1 MENAGARASVAG
13 KIGGI
18 VVVASNN
25 AHKIE
30 EIKTILGA
38 VMPDAEF
45 KAMGEVG
52 GLPEPEETGTTF
64 EENAFIK
71 AETIHAATGLPA
83 VADDSGLMVDALDGA
98 PGVYSAR
105 YAGVHGDDAA
115 NNAKLL
121 RELAGVG
128 EGGRTARFVSCVA
141 FVADGVRTCGVGFC
155 EGRVGFEGRG
165 EHGFGYDPLFL
176 PDDTPG
182 KTMAELLPEE
192 KNAISHRRHAIEAL
206 ADELRRIEG

>member
-71 AETIHAATGLPA
+71 AETIHAATGLPT

-105 YAGVHGDDAA
+105 YAGAHGDDAA

-165 EHGFGYDPLFL
+165 EYGFGYDPLFL

>member
-71 AETIHAATGLPA
+71 AETIHAATGLPT

-182 KTMAELLPEE
+182 TTMAELLPEE
-192 KNAISHRRHAIEAL
+192 KNAISHRRHASEAL

>member
-52 GLPEPEETGTTF
+52 DLPEPEETGTTF

-71 AETIHAATGLPA
+71 AETIHAATGLPT

-192 KNAISHRRHAIEAL
+192 QNAISHRRHGIEAL

>member
-71 AETIHAATGLPA
+71 AETIHAATGLPT
-83 VADDSGLMVDALDGA
+83 VADDSGLMVDALDVA

-165 EHGFGYDPLFL
+165 EYGFGYDPLFL

>member
-71 AETIHAATGLPA
+71 AETIHAATGLPT

-115 NNAKLL
+115 NTAKLL

-165 EHGFGYDPLFL
+165 EYGFGYDPLFL

>member
-71 AETIHAATGLPA
+71 AETIHAATGLPT

-165 EHGFGYDPLFL
+165 EYGFGYDPLFL

-182 KTMAELLPEE
+182 KSMAELLPEE

>member
-71 AETIHAATGLPA
+71 AETIHAATGLPT

-141 FVADGVRTCGVGFC
+141 FVAHGVRTCGVGFC

>member
-71 AETIHAATGLPA
+71 AETIHAATGLPT

-141 FVADGVRTCGVGFC
+141 FVADGVRSCGVGFC

-165 EHGFGYDPLFL
+165 EYGFGYDPLFL

>member
-71 AETIHAATGLPA
+71 AETIHAATGLPT

-165 EHGFGYDPLFL
+165 EYGFGYDPLFL

>member
-38 VMPDAEF
+38 VMPGAEF

-71 AETIHAATGLPA
+71 AETIHAATGLPT

-141 FVADGVRTCGVGFC
+141 FVADGVRSCGVGFC

-165 EHGFGYDPLFL
+165 EYGFGYDPLFL

>member
-1 MENAGARASVAG
+1 MENAGARASVAD

-71 AETIHAATGLPA
+71 AETIHAATGLPT

-128 EGGRTARFVSCVA
+128 EGGRAARFVSCVA

>member
-71 AETIHAATGLPA
+71 AETIHAATGLPT
-83 VADDSGLMVDALDGA
+83 VADDSGLMVDAL
-98 PGVYSAR
+98 
-105 YAGVHGDDAA
+105 DAA

-128 EGGRTARFVSCVA
+128 EGGRPARFVSCVA